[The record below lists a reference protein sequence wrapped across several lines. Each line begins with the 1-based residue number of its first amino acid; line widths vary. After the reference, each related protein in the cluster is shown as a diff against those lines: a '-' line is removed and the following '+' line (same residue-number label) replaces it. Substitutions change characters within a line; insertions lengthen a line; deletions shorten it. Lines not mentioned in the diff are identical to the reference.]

1 MNTTMFCKNTPLAII
16 YADLPT
22 PKSVP
27 GSETLF
33 KDIRVL
39 EKGLW
44 DHMPQKYLGIF
55 TLEKGEVSPPFAEF
69 AKFHASTETGWVV
82 DEPGTFSPALQERL
96 RSNGN
101 THVLFVG
108 FEVAAAALEAKKQGF
123 DVCIFQP
130 ATRALE
136 SIEDLTTAGIIVAKN
151 VEQLVADFVCKI
163 MVGIGLHSCNY
174 CNWTDQLP
182 RWCVHQIS
190 EFLWRASMRVRMALN
205 VIIDSGFEGTMDPLT
220 YSMNRAIKERPKG
233 YWRCTYEQKQ
243 ELAEAIDAAVAA
255 GIPMGNAIW
264 IASFTWNSTESTS
277 AKSQEVEALKKE
289 VAELKA
295 KLAAAELES
304 PLFYM
309 SSDGESPVF

>member
-1 MNTTMFCKNTPLAII
+1 MFCGNTQLAII
-16 YADLPT
+16 YADLPKA
-22 PKSVP
+22 KSVP
-27 GSETLF
+27 GAETLF

-44 DHMPQKYLGIF
+44 DYMPQKYLGIF
-55 TLEKGEVSPPFAEF
+55 TLEKGEVAAPFAEF
-69 AKFHASTETGWVV
+69 AAFHASTETGWVV

-101 THVLFVG
+101 NHLLFVG

-123 DVCIFQP
+123 NICIFQP
-130 ATRALE
+130 ATRDLE
-136 SIEDLTTAGIIVAKN
+136 SIEDLTTAGIVVAKN
-151 VEQLVADFVCKI
+151 VEQVVADFLCKI
-163 MVGIGLHSCNY
+163 MIRTSRYNCIY

-182 RWCVHQIS
+182 RWCVHEIS

-205 VIIDSGFEGTMDPLT
+205 VVIDSGFEGTMDPVT

-233 YWRCTYEQKQ
+233 YWRCSYEEKQ
-243 ELAEAIDAAVAA
+243 ELTEAIDVAATA

-264 IASFTWNSTESTS
+264 IASFTWNCTESTS
-277 AKSQEVEALKKE
+277 AKSQEVDALKKE

-309 SSDGESPVF
+309 SSDGESPIGTSW